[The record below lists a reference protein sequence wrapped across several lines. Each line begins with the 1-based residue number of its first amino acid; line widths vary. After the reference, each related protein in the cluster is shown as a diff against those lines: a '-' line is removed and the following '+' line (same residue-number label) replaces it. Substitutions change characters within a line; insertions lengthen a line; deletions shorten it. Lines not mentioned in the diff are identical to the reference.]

1 MVRSKKAAVRAS
13 PRTDPYIK
21 RSKALWQIHDAM
33 PEWLWK
39 ACNEELDA
47 CDALLAS
54 PPTHNQTQGKK
65 APKTKAQFDTDKKR
79 EAALSLAL
87 ALPLSKSK
95 VCATRPSDPLPS
107 SPAMDALRDVLSE
120 APCLPQ
126 TAGMHV
132 EGLHVEQR
140 PSATD
145 RAVAVYLY
153 EWDGA

>member
-1 MVRSKKAAVRAS
+1 
-13 PRTDPYIK
+13 
-21 RSKALWQIHDAM
+21 M

-54 PPTHNQTQGKK
+54 THNQMQGEK
-65 APKTKAQFDTDKKR
+65 ALKTKAQFDTDKKCV
-79 EAALSLAL
+79 AALSLAL

-95 VCATRPSDPLPS
+95 VYATRPSDPLPS

-126 TAGMHV
+126 TVGMHV
-132 EGLHVEQR
+132 EGLHVEQC

-153 EWDGA
+153 EWDGAYLDTPLACYRQRGPCERWRRLERSKVGGV